1 MIKGG
6 SDMEL
11 LVIIALCGI
20 VSILWSGIELGL
32 TIVINTAM
40 YGIAFIVG
48 GLALIAGVG
57 MAMLLI
63 SQGILG
69 SLGF

>member
-1 MIKGG
+1 
-6 SDMEL
+6 MEL

-20 VSILWSGIELGL
+20 VSILWSGFELGL

-63 SQGILG
+63 LQGILG
-69 SLGF
+69 TLGF

>member
-1 MIKGG
+1 
-6 SDMEL
+6 MEL

-20 VSILWSGIELGL
+20 VSILWSGFELGL

>member
-1 MIKGG
+1 
-6 SDMEL
+6 MEL

-40 YGIAFIVG
+40 YGIAFIIG

>member
-1 MIKGG
+1 
-6 SDMEL
+6 MEL

-20 VSILWSGIELGL
+20 VSILWSGFELGL
-32 TIVINTAM
+32 KIVINTVM

-48 GLALIAGVG
+48 GLALIAGLG

-63 SQGILG
+63 TQGILG
-69 SLGF
+69 